1 MVPGIPGIRCHSCH
15 DTQRSALVGMAWSG
29 GAGVTAEVTRQAAAE
44 RFPDH
49 QPLAASNHCTS

>member
-1 MVPGIPGIRCHSCH
+1 MVPGDTRYQVPQLSRHPMIREA
-15 DTQRSALVGMAWSG
+15 RSG

-49 QPLAASNHCTS
+49 QTQAASNHCTS